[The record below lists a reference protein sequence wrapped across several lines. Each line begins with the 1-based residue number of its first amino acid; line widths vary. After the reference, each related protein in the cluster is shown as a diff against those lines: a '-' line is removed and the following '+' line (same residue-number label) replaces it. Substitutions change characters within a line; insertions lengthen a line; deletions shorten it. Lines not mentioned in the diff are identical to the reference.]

1 MLRPMSDEIIILTGE
16 AEAPFLT
23 RVLEEQ
29 NAALRITH
37 VGDEAALTA
46 LAGRTEGLAG
56 SRLIAYCSS
65 VIVPADI
72 LNQLRGPSYNFHPG
86 PPSYPGVYPANFAI
100 YEGAAKFGIT
110 VHEMAESADAGAIVA
125 TAWFDVPDDFTSS
138 KLEEKAY
145 ILLYQVFCQLAPQL
159 ADLSKVLSP
168 IDETWADKKSTMKDF
183 KALSAAAAPASD
195 EERERHERA
204 FW

>member
-37 VGDEAALTA
+37 AIDEASLTA
-46 LAGRTEGLAG
+46 LAGRPEGLAE
-56 SRLIAYCSS
+56 SRLIAYCTS
-65 VIVPADI
+65 VIVPGEV
-72 LNQLRGPSYNFHPG
+72 LNQLPGPSYNFHPG

-100 YEGAAKFGIT
+100 YDGAAKFGIT
-110 VHEMAESADAGAIVA
+110 VHEMAESVDAGAIVA
-125 TAWFDVPDDFTSS
+125 AEWFDVPDDFTSS

-168 IDETWADKKSTMKDF
+168 IDETWAGKKSTMKDF
-183 KALSAAAAPASD
+183 EKLSHAAAASD
-195 EERERHERA
+195 EERDRHERA
-204 FW
+204 FG

>member
-1 MLRPMSDEIIILTGE
+1 MLRPMPDEIIILTGD

-29 NAALRITH
+29 NAQLRLTH
-37 VGDEAALTA
+37 VRDEAALMA
-46 LAGRTEGLAG
+46 LAGRPDDLGG
-56 SRLIAYCSS
+56 SRLIAYCTS

-72 LNQLRGPSYNFHPG
+72 LNQLPGPAYNFHPG

-100 YEGAAKFGIT
+100 YDGAAKFGIT
-110 VHEMAESADAGAIVA
+110 VHEMAENVDAGAIVA
-125 TAWFDVPDDFTSS
+125 TEWFDVPDDFTSP

-159 ADLSKVLSP
+159 ADLSQVLAP
-168 IDETWADKKSTMKDF
+168 IDETWADNKSTMKDF
-183 KALSAAAAPASD
+183 EALSTAAASD
-195 EERERHERA
+195 EDRERHERA
-204 FW
+204 FG

>member
-1 MLRPMSDEIIILTGE
+1 MLRAMPDKIIILTGD

-29 NAALRITH
+29 NPQLRITH

-46 LAGRTEGLAG
+46 LTGRPEGLVN
-56 SRLIAYCSS
+56 SRLIAYCTS

-72 LNQLRGPSYNFHPG
+72 LNQLPGPSYNFHPG

-100 YEGAAKFGIT
+100 YDGAAKFGIT
-110 VHEMAESADAGAIVA
+110 VHEMAENVDAGAIVA
-125 TAWFDVPDDFTSS
+125 TEWFDVPDDFTSS

-159 ADLSKVLSP
+159 ADLSAVLPP
-168 IDETWADKKSTMKDF
+168 IDESWADKKSTMKDYE
-183 KALSAAAAPASD
+183 KLSHAAAAASE
-195 EERERHERA
+195 EERDRHERA
-204 FW
+204 FG